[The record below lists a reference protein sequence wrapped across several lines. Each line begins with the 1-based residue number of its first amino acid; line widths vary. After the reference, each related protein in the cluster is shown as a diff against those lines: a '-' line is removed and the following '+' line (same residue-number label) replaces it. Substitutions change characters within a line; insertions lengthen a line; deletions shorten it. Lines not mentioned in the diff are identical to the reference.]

1 MANPT
6 TYPSD
11 GRLTTLQ
18 NFPGAISG
26 SELMEIVSPGNPAL
40 GINYNITLAQLAFY
54 FVAGGTNVINLT
66 TGATL
71 GTPYNVSTTANIVL
85 FNKGAASP
93 SYAVLPLANTMS
105 SLNPVLFK
113 DRNGDAFTDN
123 ITISFSGGE
132 ACDGSS
138 TVVLNNA
145 YAWARIAPY
154 PGGGGWYQC

>member
-1 MANPT
+1 MTEDIVILEKPPAPPEIAANDS
-6 TYPSD
+6 PSD
-11 GRLTTLQ
+11 ATR
-18 NFPGAISG
+18 I
-26 SELMEIVSPGNPAL
+26 
-40 GINYNITLAQLAFY
+40 
-54 FVAGGTNVINLT
+54 
-66 TGATL
+66 GATL